1 VWVFIAL
8 NADLTR
14 MDLRSSGF
22 VTVVETIRILST
34 TINARLLTAIIR
46 MDQIFSEIS
55 GFVKNLNA
63 KTRTKLMTG
72 LVWTYPSARNAAI
85 KVHQFKNSL

>member
-1 VWVFIAL
+1 MLVRIAL

-22 VTVVETIRILST
+22 VTVVETIRIMST
-34 TINARLLTAIIR
+34 TINARLLTALIC

-55 GFVKNLNA
+55 GFVSNLNA

-72 LVWTYPSARNAAI
+72 LMRKLQSARISN
-85 KVHQFKNSL
+85 VVV